1 MNLEGTAVAD
11 LTLDELAARIEYL
24 LQSIDSLRDELADA
38 EAELE
43 RRSAA

>member
-1 MNLEGTAVAD
+1 MNLEDSAVAE
-11 LTLDELAARIEYL
+11 LTLDELAAKIEYL
-24 LQSIDSLRDELADA
+24 LQSIDNLRDELADV